1 MAIARGH
8 TGHCRIAGGNGY
20 PTVIY
25 LEDPESMVDK
35 MNLCG
40 LGTLLTKYPTEHACA
55 EIKKAGDGDLSAKL
69 PNGSCFYVEA
79 APPASEGE

>member
-1 MAIARGH
+1 
-8 TGHCRIAGGNGY
+8 
-20 PTVIY
+20 
-25 LEDPESMVDK
+25 